1 MTESIFKRTL
11 AGEITERPPIWMMRQ
26 AGRVLPSYQKLKS
39 KYHFTEMME
48 DPALAAEVTL
58 LPIHDLGVDAAI
70 LFSDILVIPDAM
82 GMKLNFT
89 DKGPVFES
97 PISDGENPLENFT
110 PDRSRLKHIYAA
122 IDEIIKTRPEGT
134 PLIGFCG
141 APLTVLCYMIDGQ
154 SQNHVFPKTVRYL
167 YDNKEQAKKLIEAIT
182 ELSIEYAVEQSNHG
196 IDAFQ
201 LFETHAGLIPSE
213 LYKELFFPACK
224 KILNAVRD
232 NGTPVIY
239 FPKGLGAGI
248 SDINKDMTDF
258 LSIDWQMSMMDAHKL
273 VDPELGLQGN
283 LDPRVLWTN
292 KESIA
297 AELDKLQEF
306 AHSGRKWIF
315 NLGHGLL
322 PDIPVEN
329 VQFAI
334 DWIKSHNWNRS

>member
-1 MTESIFKRTL
+1 MIESIFKRTL

-26 AGRVLPSYQKLKS
+26 AGRVLPSYQELKS
-39 KYHFTEMME
+39 KYTFIEMME
-48 DPALAAEVTL
+48 DPALAAKVTL
-58 LPIHDLGVDAAI
+58 LPIHDLETDAAI
-70 LFSDILVIPDAM
+70 LFSDILVIPDAL
-82 GMKLNFT
+82 GMKLDFT
-89 DKGPVFES
+89 DKGPVFETA
-97 PISDGENPLENFT
+97 IADGEDPLANFT
-110 PDRSRLKHIYAA
+110 PNRDRLKHIYAA
-122 IDEIIKTRPEGT
+122 IDEIVKTRPEET

-154 SQNHVFPKTVRYL
+154 SQNHVFPQTVRYL
-167 YDNKEQAKKLIEAIT
+167 YNNKEEAKKLIEAIT
-182 ELSIEYAVEQSNHG
+182 ELSIEYAVEQTKHG

-232 NGTPVIY
+232 AGTPVIY

-248 SDINKDMTDF
+248 SDIHKNMTDF

-292 KESIA
+292 PESIA
-297 AELDKLQEF
+297 TELEKLDEF
-306 AHSGRKWIF
+306 AKTGRNWIF

-322 PDIPVEN
+322 PDIPVDN
-329 VQFAI
+329 VKFAI
-334 DWIKSHNWNRS
+334 DWIKKHDWNRK